1 MSAFALDRVKYPV
14 HLLRSSIR
22 LAVGLLRY
30 AAGARDLRGGYQ
42 ALVALFCLTRG
53 WSSFVLYKLLN
64 LFRGRLDFSRESS
77 ALPGVLA
84 ESLREKLS
92 HLDHKGYAV
101 WEPALSSG
109 QVTHLHR
116 LGLEMEMEV
125 RTMDGEGDA
134 PRKRL
139 LRYDP
144 ERPVAVRYDGS
155 QARVLADPVVQ
166 RLACDRAVLEI
177 AQHHLGAPP
186 ILDFAAFWWN
196 TAFSKVPDSQAA
208 QLYHFDLDRIRW
220 IKFFFYITDVLPENG
235 PHCFIEG
242 SHLPGVIPRA
252 LLRKGYERTVD
263 EEVFRYFPKEREHVF
278 TGKAGTMIA
287 EDTIGLHKGQ
297 MVERGHRLILQ
308 LQYTSSLFGDM
319 PVVPRVKPID
329 PELIAAI
336 RRNPGVFSHCF
347 DISGL

>member
-1 MSAFALDRVKYPV
+1 MSEFVLDTMKFPA
-14 HLLRSSIR
+14 HLLRSTLH

-30 AAGARDLRGGYQ
+30 AAGSRDLTGGYQ

-53 WSSFVLYKLLN
+53 WSSYCLYKFLN
-64 LFRGRLDFSRESS
+64 LFLGRADFSSETST
-77 ALPGVLA
+77 LPGVPA
-84 ESLREKLS
+84 ESLREKMF
-92 HLDHKGYAV
+92 HLDQKGYAV
-101 WEPALSSG
+101 WEPALSSD
-109 QVTHLHR
+109 QVDHLHR

-125 RTMDGEGDA
+125 RSMDGEADA
-134 PRKRL
+134 PKKRL

-144 ERPVAVRYDGS
+144 ERPIAVRYDGG
-155 QARVLADPVVQ
+155 QMKVLADPVVQ
-166 RLACDRAVLEI
+166 QLACDRSVLEI

-186 ILDFAAFWWN
+186 ILDFVAFWWN

-252 LLRKGYERTVD
+252 LLRKGYERTED
-263 EEVFRYFPKEREHVF
+263 EEVFRYFPNEKEHVF

-319 PVVPRVKPID
+319 PMVPRVKPTE

-347 DISGL
+347 DIPGP